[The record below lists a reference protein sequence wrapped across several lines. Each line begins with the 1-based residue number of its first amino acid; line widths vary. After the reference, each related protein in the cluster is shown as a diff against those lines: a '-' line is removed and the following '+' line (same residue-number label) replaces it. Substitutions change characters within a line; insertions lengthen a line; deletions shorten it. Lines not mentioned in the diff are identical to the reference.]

1 MLDRK
6 RKWTPILLS
15 ATVFPGAGQWFLGRR
30 LRGAAIMGL
39 TFLLTLAGVARFL
52 SVVFA
57 VANKLG
63 AQRPPKLNPLPV
75 LAEAWRID
83 HAVLWGFILGIAALW
98 LLSILDL
105 YFNPKEGI
113 LNEKHSHLSD

>member
-1 MLDRK
+1 MLVRD

-15 ATVFPGAGQWFLGRR
+15 ATVFPGAGQWFVGRR

-39 TFLLTLAGVARFL
+39 TLLLTLAGVARFL

-57 VANKLG
+57 VTNKQG
-63 AQRPPKLNPLPV
+63 AQRPPQLNPLPV

-83 HAVLWGFILGIAALW
+83 HAVLWGFILGIVALW

-105 YFNPKEGI
+105 YFNPKEG
-113 LNEKHSHLSD
+113 SSA